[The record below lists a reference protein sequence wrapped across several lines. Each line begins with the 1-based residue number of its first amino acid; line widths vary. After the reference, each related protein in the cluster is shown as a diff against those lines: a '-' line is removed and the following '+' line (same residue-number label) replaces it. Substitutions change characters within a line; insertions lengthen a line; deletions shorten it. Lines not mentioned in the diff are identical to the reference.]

1 MRVTHARQAKDEV
14 RVLAA
19 GDARVLR
26 GVRIDLKTFATT
38 LRRLWGRVKKRT
50 KKLARRG
57 TVNRGTIETKEIGSC

>member
-1 MRVTHARQAKDEV
+1 MRVTHARQAKHEV

-19 GDARVLR
+19 GDARLVR
-26 GVRIDLKTFATT
+26 GVRTDLKTFATT
-38 LRRLWGRVKKRT
+38 LRRLWGRERLT